1 MLFTVEE
8 ACRVLN
14 ARLLFA
20 DAVSPGTPARG
31 GATGAVP
38 HPESGARPIL
48 GVTHDSRR
56 VQSGF
61 LFVAIPGATTDG
73 HLFLEDAFARGA
85 AAALVSREPE
95 CPPGGPCLLVPD
107 TVLAL
112 GRLGLWHRLRFPD
125 LVVVGITGSLG
136 KTSTKDM
143 AASVLGTRYCVL
155 KNEGNLNT
163 EVGVPLTL
171 LQLQPTHEVALIEMA
186 MRGRG
191 QIGYLAQLARPRMG
205 VVTNVSESHLE
216 LLGSV
221 DEVAR
226 AKAELV
232 AALPPD
238 GTAIL
243 NGDDH
248 RVRAMGEGFSGR
260 VVYFGTGGGCQV
272 RATAVQS
279 LADRGTRFTLHLEGE
294 TAQVSLPVPGRHQ
307 VSNALAAAALGW
319 ALGLSAADI
328 ARGLEEPSLSG
339 MRMEVLRLGELTVL
353 NDAYNASPAS
363 TSAALE
369 TLMEMPGARQLA
381 VLGDMLELGPRTVP
395 GHREVGRL
403 VARLGLDHLVTVGVH
418 SRELARAARDEGM
431 PAHRITEVDAAP
443 GAARL
448 VRDLVRPGDV
458 VLVKGSR
465 GMKLEQVVAA
475 LRQRGE
481 AR

>member
-8 ACRVLN
+8 ACRILD
-14 ARLLFA
+14 ARLLPA
-20 DAVSPGTPARG
+20 DRVGPGAPAEAGVDGPGARPG
-31 GATGAVP
+31 GAG
-38 HPESGARPIL
+38 RPIL

-56 VQSGF
+56 VQPGF

-95 CPPGGPCLLVPD
+95 RPPGGPCLLVPD

-112 GRLGLWHRLRFPD
+112 GRLGLWHRLRFSD
-125 LVVVGITGSLG
+125 VLVVGITGSLG

-143 AASVLGTRYCVL
+143 AASVLGTRYRVL

-171 LQLQPTHEVALIEMA
+171 LQLDATHQVALIEMA

-191 QIGYLAQLARPRMG
+191 QIAYLADLARPRMG

-243 NGDDH
+243 NGDDP
-248 RVRAMGEGFSGR
+248 RVRAMGEGFSGA
-260 VVYFGTGGGCQV
+260 VVYFGLGEGCQV
-272 RATAVQS
+272 RATGVQS
-279 LADRGTRFTLHLEGE
+279 LADRGTRFTLHLGGE
-294 TAQVSLPVPGRHQ
+294 TVEVSLPVPGRHQ
-307 VSNALAAAALGW
+307 VPNALAAAALGW
-319 ALGLSAADI
+319 VLGLSAADI
-328 ARGLEEPSLSG
+328 ARGLEEPAMSG
-339 MRMEVLRLGELTVL
+339 MRMEVLRLGEITVL

-369 TLMEMPGARQLA
+369 TLMEMPGVRHLA

-403 VARLGLDHLVTVGVH
+403 AARLGLDHLVTVGVH
-418 SRELARAARDEGM
+418 ARELARAAQDEGM
-431 PAHRITEVDAAP
+431 PAHRITQVDAAP
-443 GAARL
+443 EAARL

-475 LRQRGE
+475 LRQGGE
-481 AR
+481 PR